1 MQYCIHR
8 AHQADACTAQIPFQ
22 FMVKKGLKIMEIVLY
37 SKGEMA
43 IANIRDISGT
53 LHYLPSSL

>member
-8 AHQADACTAQIPFQ
+8 AHQADACTDQIPFQ
-22 FMVKKGLKIMEIVLY
+22 FMVRKGLKIMEIVLY

-43 IANIRDISGT
+43 IANIRDIAGA